1 MQIKHLAKALAWSL
15 TAAFVFTAC
24 QSEEVTAHEQ
34 KASKRVSKQRP
45 SATIQLSISS
55 DIILPKGLINSI
67 SRSTSFMLENG
78 DKGHLRPRIDFTL
91 SSYKT
96 KLYLRKK
103 GSTDPK
109 EIFSV
114 TIEDGDWQVR
124 DVQGNKIHLS
134 AGMNAHPRL
143 DKAIPEL
150 DVYEDTDGE
159 VYENSSGVGFH
170 PYAPASHYPKA
181 IPQLGEEWEAAA
193 IICSGDLKEDPYN
206 PGQVDTDTPFPSAV
220 CTPVRMLHSIITA
233 ALGTGYI
240 HSDFDTTT
248 PDPNL
253 PFRQDGVWLIYP
265 RGISYRYKS
274 LDDYNGLKPLIN
286 NLPRLYKQLL
296 QDFAARYEVYKADYA
311 ANKNEYKEGDAT
323 ARVELD
329 DRAEKYIALATS
341 YNPDEEKKSNYGA
354 LSRQYKAMYQDA
366 QWLYRSGSPE
376 LQAFVRRY
384 EAPGMLLAP
393 GATMQDVVAEMDI
406 PFCAD
411 WTPISIYEEDGKTVL
426 QIHGLKAKSPGSILH
441 YELNFPSSTTATPSM
456 IPSPTAGGRALAYGA
471 RRSSFRGTSASGN
484 DYGFIAPWKLL
495 DNLETNAGTHYGA
508 LWYDQTGNGVHWER
522 GQWMGGYAETY
533 DPIEEVGDDYENLP
547 DESYFAY
554 HIPNKKRMPIFHR
567 TFGVDKDELTENS
580 TYHVLYFLMPHYDSE
595 RKSGA
600 IPSPET
606 KFWLKGKKEN
616 GSKNYGNKYPEEY
629 HFFIPYDLYN
639 DSDDD
644 YEYYW
649 TVQKDGKA
657 EGDDYVS
664 TTQPQPN
671 QIHWV
676 RLTCRKN
683 KNPK

>member
-24 QSEEVTAHEQ
+24 QSEEVTAPEQ
-34 KASKRVSKQRP
+34 KVSKRVSKQRP

-67 SRSTSFMLENG
+67 SRSTSFMLEDG
-78 DKGHLRPRIDFTL
+78 KYGHLRPRIDFTL

-150 DVYEDTDGE
+150 EVDEYGE
-159 VYENSSGVGFH
+159 EVNRVGFH

-240 HSDFDTTT
+240 HSDFD
-248 PDPNL
+248 PSDPNL
-253 PFRQDGVWLIYP
+253 PFRQDGVWLVYP

-274 LDDYNGLKPLIN
+274 LEDYNGLKPLIN
-286 NLPRLYKQLL
+286 NLPQLYKQLL
-296 QDFAARYEVYKADYA
+296 QDFAARYEDEDYQTDYA
-311 ANKNEYKEGDAT
+311 ANRDKYQGDDN
-323 ARVELD
+323 ARAELD
-329 DRAEKYIALATS
+329 DRAAKYIKLATS
-341 YNPDEEKKSNYGA
+341 YNPGNEKKSNYGA
-354 LSRQYKAMYQDA
+354 LSRQYKALYQDA
-366 QWLYRSGSPE
+366 QWLYRKGSPE
-376 LQAFVRRY
+376 QQAFVRRY

-411 WTPISIYEEDGKTVL
+411 WTPISIYEEGGKTVL

-456 IPSPTAGGRALAYGA
+456 LPSRTAGGRALAYGA
-471 RRSSFRGTSASGN
+471 RRSSFRGVSASGN
-484 DYGFIAPWKLL
+484 NYGFITPWNLL

-533 DPIEEVGDDYENLP
+533 APIEEVDADYGNL
-547 DESYFAY
+547 DEDYFAY
-554 HIPNKKRMPIFHR
+554 HIPNKERMPIFHR
-567 TFGVDKDELTENS
+567 TFGVDEAELKENS

-595 RKSGA
+595 RGA

-629 HFFIPYDLYN
+629 HFFIPYDPDPN
-639 DSDDD
+639 SPD
-644 YEYYW
+644 W
-649 TVQKDGKA
+649 TVQKEGQA

-664 TTQPQPN
+664 TTQPKPN

-676 RLTCRKN
+676 RLTCRK
-683 KNPK
+683 K

>member
-24 QSEEVTAHEQ
+24 QSEEVTAPEQ
-34 KASKRVSKQRP
+34 KVPKRVSKQRP

-55 DIILPKGLINSI
+55 DIILPKGLIQSVQ
-67 SRSTSFMLENG
+67 RSTSFMLENG
-78 DKGHLRPRIDFTL
+78 EKGHLRPRIDFTL

-150 DVYEDTDGE
+150 DVDEDG
-159 VYENSSGVGFH
+159 YENSHGVGFH

-193 IICSGDLKEDPYN
+193 IICSGDLKENPDDP
-206 PGQVDTDTPFPSAV
+206 GAVDPSSEFHEDIWS
-220 CTPVRMLHSIITA
+220 PVRMLHSLITA
-233 ALGTGYI
+233 ETGENYI
-240 HSDFDTTT
+240 HSEFN
-248 PDPNL
+248 PSDPNL
-253 PFRQDGVWLIYP
+253 PFRQDGVWLVYP

-274 LDDYNGLKPLIN
+274 LEDYHGLKPLIN
-286 NLPRLYKQLL
+286 NLPQLYKQLL
-296 QDFAARYEVYKADYA
+296 QAFADRYEDYKADYA
-311 ANKNEYKEGDAT
+311 VADPEDYEGDAT
-323 ARVELD
+323 ARAELD
-329 DRAEKYIALATS
+329 DRAEKYIDLAANYDPTK
-341 YNPDEEKKSNYGA
+341 EKKSNYVA
-354 LSRQYKAMYQDA
+354 LSRQYKALYQDA
-366 QWLYRSGSPE
+366 QWLYRTGSPE
-376 LQAFVRRY
+376 QQAFVRRY
-384 EAPGMLLAP
+384 EAPGKLLAP
-393 GATMQDVVAEMDI
+393 WATMQDVVGEMDI

-441 YELNFPSSTTATPSM
+441 YELSVPSSTMATPSM
-456 IPSPTAGGRALAYGA
+456 IPSRTAGGRALAYGA
-471 RRSSFRGTSASGN
+471 RRSSFRAGVEAK
-484 DYGFIAPWKLL
+484 DPRFISPWDLL

-508 LWYDQTGNGVHWER
+508 LWYDQTGNGVHWEH
-522 GQWMGGYAETY
+522 GQWMGGYRDNTY
-533 DPIEEVGDDYENLP
+533 PLVEEVDADYRNLP
-547 DESYFAY
+547 DEDYFAY
-554 HIPNKKRMPIFHR
+554 HIPNKERMPIFHR
-567 TFGVDKDELTENS
+567 TFGVDKEGKKELTENS

-600 IPSPET
+600 IPPPKT
-606 KFWLKGKKEN
+606 RFWLKGKKVN
-616 GSKNYGNKYPEEY
+616 WSKQYTNKYSTPY
-629 HFFIPYDLYN
+629 SSSPFIFIPYDPDPN
-639 DSDDD
+639 SPD
-644 YEYYW
+644 W
-649 TVQKDGKA
+649 TVQKEGQA
-657 EGDDYVS
+657 ERDDYVS

-676 RLTCRKN
+676 RLTCRK
-683 KNPK
+683 K

>member
-24 QSEEVTAHEQ
+24 QSEEVTAPEQ
-34 KASKRVSKQRP
+34 KVSKRVSKQRP

-55 DIILPKGLINSI
+55 DILLPKGLINSI

-150 DVYEDTDGE
+150 DVYVDTDGE

-206 PGQVDTDTPFPSAV
+206 PGQVDPSSEFPNNVWS
-220 CTPVRMLHSIITA
+220 PVRMLHSLITA
-233 ALGTGYI
+233 ETGENYM
-240 HSDFDTTT
+240 HSEFDLN
-248 PDPNL
+248 DPNL

-274 LDDYNGLKPLIN
+274 FDDYLGLKPLIKE
-286 NLPRLYKQLL
+286 LPRLYKELL
-296 QDFAARYEVYKADYA
+296 QAFAARYEAYKADYA
-311 ANKNEYKEGDAT
+311 VADPDDYEGDDN
-323 ARVELD
+323 AREELD
-329 DRAEKYIALATS
+329 LRAATYIDLAANYDPTK
-341 YNPDEEKKSNYGA
+341 EKKSNYVA
-354 LSRQYKAMYQDA
+354 LSRQYKALYQDA
-366 QWLYRSGSPE
+366 RWLYRVGSPE
-376 LQAFVRRY
+376 QQAFVRRY
-384 EAPGMLLAP
+384 EAPGTLLGP
-393 GATMQDVVAEMDI
+393 WATMQDVVAEMDI

-441 YELNFPSSTTATPSM
+441 YELSVPSSTTATPSM
-456 IPSPTAGGRALAYGA
+456 TPSRTAGGACLSLRCSQILLPC
-471 RRSSFRGTSASGN
+471 RG
-484 DYGFIAPWKLL
+484 
-495 DNLETNAGTHYGA
+495 
-508 LWYDQTGNGVHWER
+508 
-522 GQWMGGYAETY
+522 
-533 DPIEEVGDDYENLP
+533 
-547 DESYFAY
+547 
-554 HIPNKKRMPIFHR
+554 
-567 TFGVDKDELTENS
+567 
-580 TYHVLYFLMPHYDSE
+580 
-595 RKSGA
+595 
-600 IPSPET
+600 
-606 KFWLKGKKEN
+606 
-616 GSKNYGNKYPEEY
+616 
-629 HFFIPYDLYN
+629 
-639 DSDDD
+639 
-644 YEYYW
+644 
-649 TVQKDGKA
+649 
-657 EGDDYVS
+657 
-664 TTQPQPN
+664 
-671 QIHWV
+671 
-676 RLTCRKN
+676 
-683 KNPK
+683 

>member
-1 MQIKHLAKALAWSL
+1 MQIKHFAKALAWSL

-24 QSEEVTAHEQ
+24 QSEDFSTQ
-34 KASKRVSKQRP
+34 GQSSPKRTSKHTP

-55 DIILPKGLINSI
+55 DINLPKGLLSSI
-67 SRSTSFMLENG
+67 QRSTSFMLENG

-103 GSTDPK
+103 GSHDPK

-124 DVQGNKIHLS
+124 DVLGNKIHLS

-233 ALGTGYI
+233 ATGAGYI
-240 HSDFDTTT
+240 HSDFKPT
-248 PDPNL
+248 DPSL

-274 LDDYNGLKPLIN
+274 LEDYNGLKPLIN
-286 NLPRLYKQLL
+286 DLPRLYKELL
-296 QDFAARYEVYKADYA
+296 QAFAARYEAYKADYA
-311 ANKNEYKEGDAT
+311 ANKSEYEGTPTTRA
-323 ARVELD
+323 ELH
-329 DRAEKYIALATS
+329 DRADKYIKLAAN

-354 LSRQYKAMYQDA
+354 LSRQYKALYQDA
-366 QWLYRSGSPE
+366 QWLYRRGSPE
-376 LQAFVRRY
+376 QQAFVHRY
-384 EAPGMLLAP
+384 EAPGTLLGP
-393 GATMQDVVAEMDI
+393 WATMQDVVAEMDI

-441 YELNFPSSTTATPSM
+441 YELNFPSSTMATPSM
-456 IPSPTAGGRALAYGA
+456 LPSPTAGGRALAYGA
-471 RRSSFRGTSASGN
+471 RRSTFRGVALGGN
-484 DYGFIAPWKLL
+484 DYGFIAPLDLL

-508 LWYDQTGNGVHWER
+508 LWYDQTGNGVHWEH
-522 GQWMGGYAETY
+522 GQWMGGYAESY
-533 DPIEEVGDDYENLP
+533 APEEDVDADYGNLP
-547 DESYFAY
+547 EDYFAY
-554 HIPNKKRMPIFHR
+554 HIPNKERMPIFHR
-567 TFGVDKDELTENS
+567 TFGVKESELKKLKENS
-580 TYHVLYFLMPHYDSE
+580 TYHVLYFLMPHYDSDI
-595 RKSGA
+595 KSGA

-606 KFWLKGKKEN
+606 KFWLKWKKEN

-649 TVQKDGKA
+649 TVQKDGQA

-664 TTQPQPN
+664 ATQPKPN

-683 KNPK
+683 KKPK

>member
-24 QSEEVTAHEQ
+24 QSEEVTAPEQ
-34 KASKRVSKQRP
+34 RTPKRVSKQRP

-67 SRSTSFMLENG
+67 SRSTSFMLEDGKNH
-78 DKGHLRPRIDFTL
+78 HLRPRIDFTL

-124 DVQGNKIHLS
+124 DVLGNKIHLS

-159 VYENSSGVGFH
+159 FYENSSGVGFH

-181 IPQLGEEWEAAA
+181 VPQLGEEWEAAA

-233 ALGTGYI
+233 ATGAGYI

-253 PFRQDGVWLIYP
+253 PFRQDGVWLVYP

-274 LDDYNGLKPLIN
+274 LDDYHGLKPLIN
-286 NLPRLYKQLL
+286 NLPRLYKELL
-296 QDFAARYEVYKADYA
+296 QAFADRYEDYKADYA
-311 ANKNEYKEGDAT
+311 AAPGDYEGGVA
-323 ARVELD
+323 ARASLHNRADTYIDLAANYDPD
-329 DRAEKYIALATS
+329 D
-341 YNPDEEKKSNYGA
+341 EKKSNYVA
-354 LSRQYKAMYQDA
+354 LSRQYKALYQDA
-366 QWLYRSGSPE
+366 QWLYRKGSPE
-376 LQAFVRRY
+376 KQAFVRRY

-411 WTPISIYEEDGKTVL
+411 WTPISIYEEDGKPVL

-456 IPSPTAGGRALAYGA
+456 LPSPTAGGRALAYGA
-471 RRSSFRGTSASGN
+471 RRSSFRGMTPGGN
-484 DYGFIAPWKLL
+484 DYGFIAPWDLL
-495 DNLETNAGTHYGA
+495 DNLQTNAGTHYGA
-508 LWYDQTGNGVHWER
+508 LWYDQTGNEVHWER
-522 GQWMGGYAETY
+522 GQWMGGYREFD
-533 DPIEEVGDDYENLP
+533 DPIEEVDADYGNL
-547 DESYFAY
+547 DEGYFAY
-554 HIPNKKRMPIFHR
+554 HIPNKERMPIFHR
-567 TFGVDKDELTENS
+567 TFGVKESELKENA

-629 HFFIPYDLYN
+629 HFFIPYDPDPYSP
-639 DSDDD
+639 D
-644 YEYYW
+644 W
-649 TVQKDGKA
+649 TVQKEGQA

-664 TTQPQPN
+664 TTQPKPN

-676 RLTCRKN
+676 RLTCRK
-683 KNPK
+683 K

>member
-24 QSEEVTAHEQ
+24 QSEEVTAPEQ
-34 KASKRVSKQRP
+34 KVPKRVSKQRP

-55 DIILPKGLINSI
+55 DIILPKGLINSS

-124 DVQGNKIHLS
+124 DVLGNKIHLS
-134 AGMNAHPRL
+134 AGMNAAPLL
-143 DKAIPEL
+143 DKAIPRWEV
-150 DVYEDTDGE
+150 DEDGNP
-159 VYENSSGVGFH
+159 VSVGFH
-170 PYAPASHYPKA
+170 PYAPESHYPKA
-181 IPQLGEEWEAAA
+181 IPQSGEEWEAAA
-193 IICSGDLKEDPYN
+193 IICSGDLKEDPN
-206 PGQVDTDTPFPSAV
+206 PLNAGMVDVFSEFPDNVWS
-220 CTPVRMLHSIITA
+220 PVRMLHYIIA
-233 ALGTGYI
+233 EGADYQQ
-240 HSDFDTTT
+240 SDFD
-248 PDPNL
+248 PNDPNL

-274 LDDYNGLKPLIN
+274 LEDYHGLKPLIN
-286 NLPRLYKQLL
+286 NLPQLYKQLL
-296 QDFAARYEVYKADYA
+296 QAFAARYEDEDYQTDYA
-311 ANKNEYKEGDAT
+311 ANRDKYQGDDT
-323 ARVELD
+323 ARAELD
-329 DRAEKYIALATS
+329 DRADTYIKLAAS

-354 LSRQYKAMYQDA
+354 LSRQYKALYQDA

-376 LQAFVRRY
+376 QQAFVRRY

-411 WTPISIYEEDGKTVL
+411 WTPISISEEGGKTVL
-426 QIHGLKAKSPGSILH
+426 HIHGLKAKSPGSILH
-441 YELNFPSSTTATPSM
+441 YELNVPSSTTATPSM
-456 IPSPTAGGRALAYGA
+456 LPSRTAAGRALAYGA
-471 RRSSFRGTSASGN
+471 RRSSFRAQLIL
-484 DYGFIAPWKLL
+484 DDPRFISPWALL

-508 LWYDQTGNGVHWER
+508 LWYDQSQNGVHWEH
-522 GQWMGGYAETY
+522 GQWMGGYSDLDAPIK
-533 DPIEEVGDDYENLP
+533 PIEEVEDGYTNLEDYH
-547 DESYFAY
+547 FAY
-554 HIPNKKRMPIFHR
+554 HIPNKERMPIFHR
-567 TFGVDKDELTENS
+567 TFGVDQNELTKNS
-580 TYHVLYFLMPHYDSE
+580 TYHVLYFLMPHYDSDI
-595 RKSGA
+595 KSGA
-600 IPSPET
+600 IPSPKT
-606 KFWLKGKKEN
+606 RFWLKGKKKN
-616 GSKNYGNKYPEEY
+616 WGKDYASKYRDA
-629 HFFIPYDLYN
+629 HQIFIPYDLGN
-639 DSDDD
+639 DSDDN

-649 TVQKDGKA
+649 TVQKDGQA
-657 EGDDYVS
+657 ERDDYVS
-664 TTQPQPN
+664 ATQPKPN

-683 KNPK
+683 KKPKE

>member
-24 QSEEVTAHEQ
+24 QSEEVTAPEQ
-34 KASKRVSKQRP
+34 KVPKRVSKQRP

-67 SRSTSFMLENG
+67 SRSTSFMLEDG
-78 DKGHLRPRIDFTL
+78 KKGHLRPRIDFTL

-124 DVQGNKIHLS
+124 DVLGNKIHLS

-150 DVYEDTDGE
+150 EVDEYGE
-159 VYENSSGVGFH
+159 EVNRVGFH

-193 IICSGDLKEDPYN
+193 IICSGDLKENPDDP
-206 PGQVDTDTPFPSAV
+206 GAVDPSSEFHEDIWS
-220 CTPVRMLHSIITA
+220 PVRMLHSLITA
-233 ALGTGYI
+233 ETGENYI
-240 HSDFDTTT
+240 HSEFNPT
-248 PDPNL
+248 DPNL

-274 LDDYNGLKPLIN
+274 LEDYHGLKPLIKE
-286 NLPRLYKQLL
+286 LPRLYKELL
-296 QDFAARYEVYKADYA
+296 QAFAARYEDYKADYA
-311 ANKNEYKEGDAT
+311 VADSEDYEGDDE
-323 ARVELD
+323 ARAALH
-329 DRAEKYIALATS
+329 DRAEKYIDLAANYDPTK
-341 YNPDEEKKSNYGA
+341 EKKSNYVA
-354 LSRQYKAMYQDA
+354 LSRQYKALYQDA
-366 QWLYRSGSPE
+366 QWLYRTGSPE
-376 LQAFVRRY
+376 QQAFVRRY

-393 GATMQDVVAEMDI
+393 WATMQDVVAEMDI

-441 YELNFPSSTTATPSM
+441 YELNVPSSTTATPSM
-456 IPSPTAGGRALAYGA
+456 LPSRTAGGRALAYGA
-471 RRSSFRGTSASGN
+471 RRSSFRAGVEAK
-484 DYGFIAPWKLL
+484 DPRFIYPWDLL

-508 LWYDQTGNGVHWER
+508 LWYDQTQDGVHWEH
-522 GQWMGGYAETY
+522 GQWMGGYRDNTY
-533 DPIEEVGDDYENLP
+533 PLVEEVDADYGNLP
-547 DESYFAY
+547 DEDYFAY
-554 HIPNKKRMPIFHR
+554 HIPNKERMPIFHR
-567 TFGVDKDELTENS
+567 TFGVDKEGKEGLTENS

-600 IPSPET
+600 IPPPKTS
-606 KFWLKGKKEN
+606 FWLKGKKRN
-616 GSKNYGNKYPEEY
+616 WGKDYASKYRNNPLI
-629 HFFIPYDLYN
+629 FIPYDLNN
-639 DSDDD
+639 DSDNN

-649 TVQKDGKA
+649 TVQKDGQA
-657 EGDDYVS
+657 EGDKYVS

-683 KNPK
+683 KKPK